1 MVLVATVVL
10 APLAVDSPA
19 TASGI
24 ADTNSWTVY
33 HGDPAGSGVSPAAVT
48 IDASHPRWSSP
59 GLDGALYGEPLVA
72 GGRVY
77 VATEDDR
84 VYALAA
90 TTGAALWSTRVGTA
104 VPAASLPCGDIQP
117 TVGITG
123 TPVIDPVRGEV
134 FVVADELVG
143 GSPKHVLVGLD
154 ATSGQIE
161 MTQRVDPP
169 GALGA
174 ALLQRTGLT
183 LDAGQVVFGFGG
195 NYGDCSTY
203 RGWVVAVGESGGTP
217 RLFAVDGGPGEEQG
231 AIWMGGGAPAVD
243 GQGNIWVSA
252 GNGSVVSPGHAYDDS
267 DSVLELSPALQLKQF
282 FAPTNWAADNAADRD
297 LSMEPVLLAD
307 GQVVVAGKSRT
318 AFLLDGAHLGGI
330 GGQQAALASVCGD
343 DVDGGGAVV
352 GTVVYL
358 PCTTGIVAV
367 RASTSPPG
375 LTTLWSSSA
384 GGGPPIVAGGLV
396 WTMAR
401 DGTLYGLDPATG
413 SVRRQASIGP
423 PDNHFPTPAVGDGLL
438 VAPSADRVVAFA
450 AAATTSPATVP
461 PPTTLNPARV
471 HPVGADTGGLP
482 VGGIAG
488 AALAGIVV
496 LGLSAWLLGRR
507 RERSS

>member
-1 MVLVATVVL
+1 M
-10 APLAVDSPA
+10 
-19 TASGI
+19 
-24 ADTNSWTVY
+24 
-33 HGDPAGSGVSPAAVT
+33 
-48 IDASHPRWSSP
+48 
-59 GLDGALYGEPLVA
+59 A

-90 TTGAALWSTRVGTA
+90 TTGAVLWSTRVGTA

-161 MTQRVDPP
+161 MTQKVDPP

-297 LSMEPVLLAD
+297 LSMEPVLL
-307 GQVVVAGKSRT
+307 RRWP
-318 AFLLDGAHLGGI
+318 
-330 GGQQAALASVCGD
+330 
-343 DVDGGGAVV
+343 GGAWPASPGSPFCWTAPTSVASAASRPHWHRSA
-352 GTVVYL
+352 GTTL
-358 PCTTGIVAV
+358 TAAGRWSGPS
-367 RASTSPPG
+367 STCPAPPG
-375 LTTLWSSSA
+375 SWPC
-384 GGGPPIVAGGLV
+384 GP
-396 WTMAR
+396 
-401 DGTLYGLDPATG
+401 
-413 SVRRQASIGP
+413 RRP
-423 PDNHFPTPAVGDGLL
+423 
-438 VAPSADRVVAFA
+438 
-450 AAATTSPATVP
+450 
-461 PPTTLNPARV
+461 
-471 HPVGADTGGLP
+471 LP
-482 VGGIAG
+482 
-488 AALAGIVV
+488 
-496 LGLSAWLLGRR
+496 
-507 RERSS
+507 E

>member
-1 MVLVATVVL
+1 MRLFGPAPARLGASIVLAATVVL
-10 APLAVDSPA
+10 AALAVASPA

-24 ADTNSWTVY
+24 ADANSWTVY
-33 HGDPAGSGVSPAAVT
+33 HGGPAGSGVSSSPVT
-48 IDASHPRWSSP
+48 IDTSRAAWSSP
-59 GLDGALYGEPLVA
+59 GLDGALYGEPLAA

-90 TTGAALWSTRVGTA
+90 ATGAVLWSTRVGTA
-104 VPAASLPCGDIQP
+104 VPAASLPCGDIEP

-123 TPVIDPVRGEV
+123 TPVIDQGRGEV

-154 ATSGQIE
+154 ATSGRIE
-161 MTQRVDPP
+161 MTETVDPP

-217 RLFAVDGGPGEEQG
+217 RLFAVDGGPGEGQG

-243 GQGNIWVSA
+243 AQGNIWVSA

-267 DSVLELSPALQLKQF
+267 DSVLELSPSLRLMQF
-282 FAPTNWAADNAADRD
+282 FAPTDWAADNAADRD
-297 LSMEPVLLAD
+297 LSMEPVLLPD
-307 GQVVVAGKSRT
+307 GQVVVAGKSRI
-318 AFLLDGAHLGGI
+318 AFLLDGTHLGGI
-330 GGQQAALASVCGD
+330 GGQQVALASVCGD

-367 RASTSPPG
+367 GASASPPG
-375 LTTLWSSSA
+375 W
-384 GGGPPIVAGGLV
+384 
-396 WTMAR
+396 
-401 DGTLYGLDPATG
+401 
-413 SVRRQASIGP
+413 
-423 PDNHFPTPAVGDGLL
+423 
-438 VAPSADRVVAFA
+438 
-450 AAATTSPATVP
+450 
-461 PPTTLNPARV
+461 
-471 HPVGADTGGLP
+471 
-482 VGGIAG
+482 
-488 AALAGIVV
+488 
-496 LGLSAWLLGRR
+496 
-507 RERSS
+507 